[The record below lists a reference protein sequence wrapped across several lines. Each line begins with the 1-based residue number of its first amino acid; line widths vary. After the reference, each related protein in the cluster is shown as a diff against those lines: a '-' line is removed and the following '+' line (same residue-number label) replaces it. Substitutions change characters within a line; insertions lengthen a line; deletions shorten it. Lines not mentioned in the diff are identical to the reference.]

1 MLSNAGYAT
10 YGVKVCEL
18 YNGEGDSEGDS
29 EGVICAKLR
38 ALTRKGQ
45 DDLAIKLLSEVCPN

>member
-18 YNGEGDSEGDS
+18 YNGEGDSED
-29 EGVICAKLR
+29 VMCAKLR

>member
-1 MLSNAGYAT
+1 MLTNAGYVS
-10 YGVKVCEL
+10 YGLKVYEL
-18 YNGEGDSEGDS
+18 YNGEGDSED
-29 EGVICAKLR
+29 VLCAILR